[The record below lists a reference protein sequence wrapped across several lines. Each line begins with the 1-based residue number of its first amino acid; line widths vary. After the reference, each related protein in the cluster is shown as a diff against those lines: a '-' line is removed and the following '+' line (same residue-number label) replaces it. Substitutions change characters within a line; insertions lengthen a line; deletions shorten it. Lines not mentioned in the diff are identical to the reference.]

1 MSPRKPY
8 VRPST
13 GHPLSDA
20 MVPAALAFVDA
31 VHTGDHGAALDATA
45 QARAAVGDN
54 PYWPW
59 VWSLTLAALVPQ
71 DARLSELLAWT
82 REAA

>member
-1 MSPRKPY
+1 MTR
-8 VRPST
+8 RPWVTPTT
-13 GHPLSDA
+13 GHPLGDA
-20 MVPAALAFVDA
+20 MLPAALAFVDA
-31 VHTGDHGAALDATA
+31 VHVGDYGAALDATA
-45 QARAAVGDN
+45 QARAATGDD
-54 PYWPW
+54 PHWPW

>member
-1 MSPRKPY
+1 MT
-8 VRPST
+8 VRRRPIPTT

-31 VHTGDHGAALDATA
+31 VHCQDWDAATTATA
-45 QARAAVGDN
+45 QAERAADGY
-54 PYWPW
+54 PLWPW

-82 REAA
+82 GEAA